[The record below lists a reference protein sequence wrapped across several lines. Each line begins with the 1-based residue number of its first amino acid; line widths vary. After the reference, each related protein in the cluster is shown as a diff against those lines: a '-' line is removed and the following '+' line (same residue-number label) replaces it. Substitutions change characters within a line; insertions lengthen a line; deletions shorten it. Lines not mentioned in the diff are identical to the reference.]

1 MFFTAFSIP
10 LYLSPEDTLTAHS
23 ELPETVYLVDA
34 SIYIFQA
41 HFSPHVECNSGNGE
55 ELSAV
60 YGFVQFLLQFL
71 RRVRPSH
78 IAVAMDESLFTGFRH
93 QLCPQYKSNRELP
106 DENLALQLKACAEVT
121 SILGLAC
128 YSSCIYEAD
137 DIIGTLSKMVRD
149 ESAGVSALHIVSR
162 DKDLAQLLL
171 GEQDCLWD
179 YSSNRKR
186 RRGDI
191 KNDFGVSPIQFP
203 DYLGLIGD
211 SVDCISG
218 IPGVGPVKAIALLES
233 FDTLEGV
240 YQNLDE
246 VSGLSVRGAGKLAV
260 ALKQHRELAELS
272 KLLATI
278 VCEVEEGDEAFAK
291 ADIAMLQNSPPS
303 IEAFETFLM
312 NYGFKPADRSSI
324 LRAAA
329 QLTDS

>member
-1 MFFTAFSIP
+1 MFFTTLSAAF
-10 LYLSPEDTLTAHS
+10 YLSPGDTLIVNS

-41 HFSPHVECNSGNGE
+41 HFSPHVECNNENGE

-121 SILGLAC
+121 SILGLPS
-128 YSSCIYEAD
+128 YSSCTYEAD

-149 ESAGVSALHIVSR
+149 ESAGASALHIVSR

-191 KNDFGVSPIQFP
+191 KDDFGVSPTQFP

-218 IPGVGPVKAIALLES
+218 IPGVGPVKAIALLET
-233 FDTLEGV
+233 FDTLEGI
-240 YQNLDE
+240 YENLDE
-246 VSGLSVRGAGKLAV
+246 VSGLSVRGAGQLTV

-278 VCEVEEGDEAFAK
+278 VCVVEEDDEAFAK
-291 ADIAMLQNSPPS
+291 ADIAMLKNSAPS
-303 IEAFETFLM
+303 IESFKTFLM
-312 NYGFKPADRSSI
+312 KYGFKPADRSSI